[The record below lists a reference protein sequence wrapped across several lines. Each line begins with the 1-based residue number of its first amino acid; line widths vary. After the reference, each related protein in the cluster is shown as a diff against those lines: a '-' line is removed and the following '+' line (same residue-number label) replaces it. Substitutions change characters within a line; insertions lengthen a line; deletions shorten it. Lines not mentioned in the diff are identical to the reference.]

1 MLATEYLK
9 HLQDLSTR
17 FSHSEAVPEKNKSPL
32 DIMQEAFSPELK
44 KLFVDASRKLRRKF
58 REEAYGIALPENEEG
73 KPYDWM
79 IIVNQL
85 LEYWDA
91 FSNRSGYVV
100 SPRPTFGILPIGSMD
115 AVTIRVP
122 ESQEYLIVFNE
133 GLFLYLYQLAKIITV
148 SASSPWVEGDSGV
161 HARIPGICRDKFR
174 ELLLRYVMFGKPQ
187 NTEQWL
193 LEPNL
198 LGPLQALTT
207 SAEFFLLAHEIQ
219 HVGGTSESFPNLKRE
234 FHGEEVNSVDM
245 SIEREPMADA
255 LATAHTISAL
265 VEKLDPGLVWA
276 GIELAVCAR
285 ELVENAFKLFNNE
298 DAIDRPIFYN
308 VRSLI
313 IEGLLE
319 NKLPEHALQLLP
331 FNRLVRSIL
340 DSLWQDIRPRFIKLR
355 DSGAAPAKVWSPVG

>member
-245 SIEREPMADA
+245 SIRSEER
-255 LATAHTISAL
+255 
-265 VEKLDPGLVWA
+265 
-276 GIELAVCAR
+276 
-285 ELVENAFKLFNNE
+285 
-298 DAIDRPIFYN
+298 
-308 VRSLI
+308 
-313 IEGLLE
+313 
-319 NKLPEHALQLLP
+319 
-331 FNRLVRSIL
+331 
-340 DSLWQDIRPRFIKLR
+340 
-355 DSGAAPAKVWSPVG
+355 